1 MMEAAA
7 ALFAFLGGGFLLSPF
22 HRRFMDTN
30 TKESLDESMRLVVI
44 GDAVLCEA
52 ENNPAFMKWLA
63 RFLDARL
70 TEAGDR
76 ELFDFLLPPDENDT
90 VIPFPATLVP
100 PEPA

>member
-1 MMEAAA
+1 M
-7 ALFAFLGGGFLLSPF
+7 
-22 HRRFMDTN
+22 N
-30 TKESLDESMRLVVI
+30 TEMQESLDESMRLIVI

-52 ENNPAFMKWLA
+52 ENNPAFMQWLA

-70 TEAGDR
+70 TDAGDR
-76 ELFDFLLPPDENDT
+76 KLFDFLLPPDANDT